1 MVMLSSNDLKMNITR
16 ILDEE
21 VGLLA
26 GVIVD
31 EIIDALGID
40 DSQLSRV
47 WAGRFVRLLDQR
59 LPTDIDGRQFLIRR
73 VGDLLIHNQPV

>member
-1 MVMLSSNDLKMNITR
+1 MNITR